1 MTIEPFEDVPPGG
14 DLLTAYDLAHLAA
27 YIHLLDA
34 EKAPENPWQQAVASL
49 FGIDAARDPGRARQV
64 YESHLARARWMT
76 EVGYRQLA
84 QLELKQQQRRDSPG
98 ND

>member
-14 DLLTAYDLAHLAA
+14 DALTAYDLAHLAT

-34 EKAPENPWQQAVASL
+34 DKAPGQPWQQAVASL
-49 FGIDAARDPGRARQV
+49 FGIDAAQESARARQV
-64 YESHLARARWMT
+64 YEAHFVRARWMT

-84 QLELKQQQRRDSPG
+84 ELEVQRRESSDEP
-98 ND
+98 